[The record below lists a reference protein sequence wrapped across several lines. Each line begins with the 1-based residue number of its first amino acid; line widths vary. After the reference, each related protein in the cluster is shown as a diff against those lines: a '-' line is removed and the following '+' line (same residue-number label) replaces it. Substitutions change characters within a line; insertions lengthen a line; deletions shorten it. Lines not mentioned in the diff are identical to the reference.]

1 MRHSSHALTA
11 KSGLVSELALQL
23 IAYYPAHLPYPPKN
37 AQYALEAVPENDS
50 CKDFM
55 DEAESPKLFSAVFYA
70 HRVSEVD
77 AKQRLSE
84 FKALQ

>member
-55 DEAESPKLFSAVFYA
+55 DEARVTEAV
-70 HRVSEVD
+70 
-77 AKQRLSE
+77 QRSLLCSSSVRG
-84 FKALQ
+84 